1 MPGPED
7 RSLRIF
13 AWTVAVLGSIAIAL
27 SVWEVYSEA
36 VPSQWIIL
44 ALLSMFTGFFVIR
57 VPSLNVTISLSE
69 TFVFASALLFGP
81 GAATVAVVAD
91 SAVVCARNTNR
102 KPYQLAF
109 NVAEPAISV
118 WMSAQLFY
126 LIADVQ
132 PLFGH
137 KADLWSLLVP
147 LAAFATTY
155 FVLNGLLTAKAIE
168 LETKVT
174 PREFLRSNAPHLALN
189 FGVSLFLLVLVVSNA
204 DNLTFA
210 SLGIVGPVLALS
222 YYSSKTTMQSVQKSN
237 EHLSQLSA
245 MYLSTVEALAMA
257 IDAKDQVTHGHIRR
271 VQNAVVVLAQEM
283 GVEEESEL
291 NAIRAA
297 ALLHDLGKIAIPE
310 HILNKPDR
318 LTEAE
323 FEQMK
328 AHSDIGADM
337 IARIDFPYPVEPIVR
352 HHHEFWDGAGYPAGL
367 SGTDIPI
374 GCRVLSVVDCFDAL
388 RSHRPYRRQLAE
400 QEAIEII
407 QSRSGTHYDPAVVDA
422 FLRIQSR
429 LELGDAE
436 AESSAA
442 PMYAEGARLEP
453 TPDVGAH
460 PTAGERPGLGLPSW
474 VSAVAP
480 DALAVLYRCDLS
492 RNVLSPVHV
501 SHGSTSLSAGLAIPI
516 GQRISGWVA
525 AHQQTIVNADAQLD
539 FLGEIEECDGL
550 RKCLCVGVGDGP
562 DVSGVLSLY
571 VDSLQGFSAE
581 QTSVI
586 ERMAPELASLL
597 CAPRAG
603 RDAFGLRLQ
612 TPSAPEPPERAPA
625 LVVMNQGSAI

>member
-1 MPGPED
+1 MPGPEN
-7 RSLRIF
+7 RSLRTY
-13 AWTVAVLGSIAIAL
+13 AWAVAVLGSIAIAL
-27 SVWEVYSEA
+27 SVWEIYSRA
-36 VPSQWIIL
+36 VPSQWIVL

-57 VPSLNVTISLSE
+57 VPSLNATISLSE

-91 SAVVCARNTNR
+91 SAVVCARNKNR
-102 KPYQLAF
+102 RSYQLAF

-118 WMSAQLFY
+118 WVSAQLFY
-126 LIADVQ
+126 QVAEVQ
-132 PLFGH
+132 PLFGR
-137 KADLWSLLVP
+137 KADLYSLLVP
-147 LAAFATTY
+147 LVAFAMAY

-174 PREFLRSNAPHLALN
+174 PQQFLRSNAPHLALN

-222 YYSSKTTMQSVQKSN
+222 YYSSKTTMQAVQKSN

-271 VQNAVVVLAQEM
+271 VQDAVVVLAQTM

-318 LTEAE
+318 LTETE

-328 AHSDIGADM
+328 SHSDIGADM

-352 HHHEFWDGAGYPAGL
+352 HHHESWDGTGYPAGL

-374 GCRVLSVVDCFDAL
+374 GCRVLSVIDCFDAL
-388 RSHRPYRRQLAE
+388 RSHRPYRRQLTE
-400 QEAIEII
+400 QEALEII
-407 QSRSGTHYDPAVVDA
+407 QSRRGTLYDPAVVDA
-422 FLRIQSR
+422 FIHIQSQ
-429 LELGDAE
+429 LELGDVE
-436 AESSAA
+436 DESSVT
-442 PMYAEGARLEP
+442 PMYAGRARVIGRPETSDRP
-453 TPDVGAH
+453 AVENH
-460 PTAGERPGLGLPSW
+460 PGLALPSW

-480 DALAVLYRCDLS
+480 DAVAVLYRCDLS

-501 SHGSTSLSAGLAIPI
+501 SHGSTNLLANFEIPI
-516 GQRISGWVA
+516 GKRISGWVA
-525 AHQQTIVNADAQLD
+525 AHQQTIVNSDAQLD
-539 FLGEIEECDGL
+539 FLGEIEEFGGL
-550 RKCLCVGVGDGP
+550 RKCLCVGVGDGQKL
-562 DVSGVLSLY
+562 SGVISLY

-586 ERMAPELASLL
+586 ERMAPELVSLL
-597 CAPRAG
+597 CAPRSG

-625 LVVMNQGSAI
+625 LVVMNQGSAL